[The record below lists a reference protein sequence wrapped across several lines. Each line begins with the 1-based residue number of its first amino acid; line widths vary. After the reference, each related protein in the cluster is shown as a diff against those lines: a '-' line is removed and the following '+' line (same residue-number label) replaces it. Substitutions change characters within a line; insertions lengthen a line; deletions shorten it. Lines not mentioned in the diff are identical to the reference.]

1 MHTRYNGIYRLKFN
15 QLVLSKNIMDH
26 SKHICSNC
34 RRMISAH
41 NEKEHLYCTKKI
53 MEDLVL
59 ADENRRRMITEEKS
73 KKS

>member
-1 MHTRYNGIYRLKFN
+1 
-15 QLVLSKNIMDH
+15 
-26 SKHICSNC
+26 
-34 RRMISAH
+34 MISVH

-59 ADENRRRMITEEKS
+59 ADENRRRMIAEEKS

>member
-1 MHTRYNGIYRLKFN
+1 
-15 QLVLSKNIMDH
+15 MDQT
-26 SKHICSNC
+26 KHICSNC
-34 RRMISAH
+34 RRMISVH